1 LIILL
6 MGVSGSGKTTIG
18 KSLAQ
23 RLSCDFEDADD
34 FHSEENKGKMQAGI
48 PLTDADRLPWLSDL
62 SELLKKRSENGQA
75 TILACSALKSSYREK
90 FSEAAHDLMVV
101 YLKVDF
107 ETVAARLEARH
118 HEFMNPELLKSQFD
132 TLEEPSDAIV
142 VDANRTV
149 EEVVDDISDHV
160 NNSTVAKKS
169 KAK

>member
-1 LIILL
+1 MIILL

-34 FHSEENKGKMQAGI
+34 FHSEENKRKMHAGI
-48 PLTDADRLPWLSDL
+48 PLTDADRLPWLSEL
-62 SELLKKRSENGQA
+62 SELLKKRSESGQT
-75 TILACSALKSSYREK
+75 TILACSALKSSYRQK
-90 FSEAAHDLMVV
+90 FLEAAPDLMVV

-107 ETVAARLEARH
+107 ETVAARLEERH

-142 VDANRTV
+142 VDANETV
-149 EEVVDDISDHV
+149 SEIVDDILAQV
-160 NNSTVAKKS
+160 NNSTVAKEQKS
-169 KAK
+169 K